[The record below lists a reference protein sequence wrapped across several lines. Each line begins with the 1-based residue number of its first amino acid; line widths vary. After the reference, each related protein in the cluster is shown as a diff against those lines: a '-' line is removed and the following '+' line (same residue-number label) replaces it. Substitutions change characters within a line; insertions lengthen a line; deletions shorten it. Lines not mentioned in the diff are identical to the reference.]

1 MATKRTDNKIN
12 MADNDE
18 ESFIARRTESVDA
31 EGVEKLIRRSTEAIF
46 GRINVDHLM

>member
-1 MATKRTDNKIN
+1 MAEGTSED
-12 MADNDE
+12 

-31 EGVEKLIRRSTEAIF
+31 EGISKLLTRTSEAIF

>member
-1 MATKRTDNKIN
+1 MTTVHSDREMAENE
-12 MADNDE
+12 E

-31 EGVEKLIRRSTEAIF
+31 EGISKLLTRTSEAIF